1 MPVQNILN
9 RPQVAVA
16 AVLLVLS
23 GTVAGM
29 ILAGR
34 AGDEKQFLCFVK
46 FATVKEGCLF
56 FRPTEREAEGENK
69 PLVEIRCKTRQEA
82 FLLNAILLES
92 QSSSPEMIP
101 NAADQRFALLG
112 KTEIQPMRIAIRT
125 TIAGKD
131 SYEVQYYTIT
141 RVEMLTEDTQEGEG
155 ER

>member
-1 MPVQNILN
+1 M
-9 RPQVAVA
+9 A

-34 AGDEKQFLCFVK
+34 TGDEKQFLCFVK

-56 FRPTEREAEGENK
+56 FRPAEKEAEGESK
-69 PLVEIRCKTRQEA
+69 PHVEIRCKTRQEA

-101 NAADQRFALLG
+101 IAADQRFALLG
-112 KTEIQPMRIAIRT
+112 RTEMRPMRIAIRT
-125 TIAGKD
+125 AVVAGNG
-131 SYEVQYYTIT
+131 SSEVRYYTIT
-141 RVEMLTEDTQEGEG
+141 RVEMLTEDTPEDEE

>member
-1 MPVQNILN
+1 MQNILN
-9 RPQVAVA
+9 RPQVAVT
-16 AVLLVLS
+16 AVLLLLS

-29 ILAGR
+29 ILTGR
-34 AGDEKQFLCFVK
+34 TGDEKQFLCYVK

-101 NAADQRFALLG
+101 NAEDQRFALLG
-112 KTEIQPMRIAIRT
+112 ETELQPMRIAIRT
-125 TIAGKD
+125 AIAGNG
-131 SYEVQYYTIT
+131 SPEVRYYTIM
-141 RVEMLTEDTQEGEG
+141 RVEMLTEDTQDGEE